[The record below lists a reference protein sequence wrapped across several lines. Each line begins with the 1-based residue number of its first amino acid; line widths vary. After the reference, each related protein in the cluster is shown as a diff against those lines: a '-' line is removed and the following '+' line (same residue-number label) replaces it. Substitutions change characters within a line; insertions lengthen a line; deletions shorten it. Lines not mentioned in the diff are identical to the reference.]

1 MKATKFFAAFCI
13 ALLCLYSLAGAARE
27 NIVTGYD
34 PTANPTEAVAQAVKP
49 ARATGRKVLVIAGGD
64 WCRWCLALEAFM
76 AKNAEVKAAMDRA
89 FVTVEVYY
97 GEKNQNTD
105 FFAKLPH
112 AKGYPHFWILTRDGQ
127 VAHSIDTSI
136 IEDGAN
142 GYDKDKVLR
151 FVRDYGGT

>member
-1 MKATKFFAAFCI
+1 
-13 ALLCLYSLAGAARE
+13 
-27 NIVTGYD
+27 
-34 PTANPTEAVAQAVKP
+34 
-49 ARATGRKVLVIAGGD
+49 
-64 WCRWCLALEAFM
+64 
-76 AKNAEVKAAMDRA
+76 MDRA